1 MFIRKKN
8 LAISIRYFVS
18 FNWKSQP
25 DISTSYY
32 LTRINFRVEWQFMEI
47 SSYERRDRQ
56 YEILVNSIIWWWTRT
71 NFFRSSR
78 QIEKFIM
85 LWSFMS
91 VLCWLK
97 GTVMKIKKLP
107 EDSRSSKKIKS
118 WNFCIPVIYNSE
130 VILFRRLVFRYKS
143 KHTKRCSFSF
153 FLFLEPLV
161 SR

>member
-1 MFIRKKN
+1 MEI
-8 LAISIRYFVS
+8 
-18 FNWKSQP
+18 
-25 DISTSYY
+25 TSYK
-32 LTRINFRVEWQFMEI
+32 
-47 SSYERRDRQ
+47 RRDRQ
-56 YEILVNSIIWWWTRT
+56 YEILVNFIMWWWIRT
-71 NFFRSSR
+71 SFFRSSG

-153 FLFLEPLV
+153 FSV
-161 SR
+161 SRTTCFKIDRILKFLSKSCQNFISLLLSHLLDIVVRRSDLFYKQK